1 MDYQEFCYGC
11 ILLNVSKRQIVG
23 LINKKV
29 EEISEWTKSMKALI
43 VYGTCYGA
51 TKGTSEEIAK
61 ILREEKFE
69 VKVVN
74 AKESSTNDCLKKVQG
89 KFVSFLGSDD
99 LWMQQKLERQLAVL
113 RGNEERLVWADG
125 LIVNAEGI
133 PTGETIAHYIG
144 ATNRSG
150 RLFEELLHEH
160 CISFQTLIFN
170 AEYAKG
176 LELDESLKYVSDHRF
191 IVELSKKYSFY
202 FINEPLAKYRV
213 HGKNITSRDMA
224 AWMKERIK
232 LRQHFLNEYSS
243 MMSTRT
249 RADIY
254 HKIGHAYAMLG
265 YPLSAKHYYMKA
277 FYANHFNPNSAL
289 YFILAATAGKKYSG
303 ESITKMYYR
312 FLSRLA

>member
-1 MDYQEFCYGC
+1 MAMVLVSVVMCSYNHEKYIAQAIESVLNQTFKDLELIIIDDYSTDNSRVIIENYQAKDDR
-11 ILLNVSKRQIVG
+11 V
-23 LINKKV
+23 
-29 EEISEWTKSMKALI
+29 KAYFHPKNMGI
-43 VYGTCYGA
+43 AA
-51 TKGTSEEIAK
+51 T
-61 ILREEKFE
+61 
-69 VKVVN
+69 
-74 AKESSTNDCLKKVQG
+74 TNDCLKKVQG